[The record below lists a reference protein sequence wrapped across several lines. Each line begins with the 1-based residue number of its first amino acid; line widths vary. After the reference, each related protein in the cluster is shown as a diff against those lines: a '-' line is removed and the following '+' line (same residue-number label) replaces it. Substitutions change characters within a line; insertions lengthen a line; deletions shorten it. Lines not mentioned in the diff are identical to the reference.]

1 MLTSRNKGR
10 AFSIFRLKVLCASL
24 LSLIL
29 LLQVTVFF
37 AMPIFAEKT
46 GSDCLAKFNK
56 NGILY
61 RTNSRLS
68 KAASLP
74 TQISAQSAV
83 LLRADTGE
91 ILYKH
96 NADAVRPMASTT
108 KIMTALVALEL
119 LSPETPVKIPPEAV
133 GIEGSS
139 IYLTEGEI
147 LTLEELLYALMLSSA
162 NDAAVAIAVACSGS
176 VDTFAERM
184 NQKAKDLGLAN
195 THFTNPHGLDDPNH
209 HTTAYELGLIAREAL
224 SHDSLKAIISTKRK
238 TIPHNGDD
246 GVRLLLN
253 HNKLL
258 ASYDGAVGVKTGFT
272 KKSGRCLVSAAS
284 REGITLIAVTLNAPD
299 DWHDHTALLD
309 YGFSLYEQITL
320 CTDGELEIPLPVVGG
335 DDVYVMIKNRETLTM
350 TLPKKRGSVISVVE
364 LPRFVY
370 APVGDQ
376 QHMGDLVFYEA
387 LPDGTWAELGRIP
400 LITQYSVDAPEYKK
414 SLLEKLAD
422 FFGF

>member
-1 MLTSRNKGR
+1 MKKIIAS
-10 AFSIFRLKVLCASL
+10 FLC
-24 LSLIL
+24 
-29 LLQVTVFF
+29 FF
-37 AMPIFAEKT
+37 AVFSLSPRVHALSVSAE
-46 GSDCLAKFNK
+46 
-56 NGILY
+56 
-61 RTNSRLS
+61 
-68 KAASLP
+68 
-74 TQISAQSAV
+74 SAV
-83 LLRADTGE
+83 VIEAESGNIIYE
-91 ILYKH
+91 K
-96 NADAVRPMASTT
+96 NAHTRRGMASTT
-108 KIMTALVALEL
+108 KIMTAVCAIENMGADTLVTV
-119 LSPETPVKIPPEAV
+119 PQEAA

-139 IYLTEGEI
+139 VYLKAGEKI
-147 LTLEELLYALMLSSA
+147 TLENLLYALMLQSA
-162 NDAAVAIAVACSGS
+162 NDAAAAIAIAVSGS
-176 VDTFAERM
+176 IEGFAELM
-184 NQKAKDLGLAN
+184 NAKAAELGLCD
-195 THFTNPHGLDDPNH
+195 THFENPHGLDGESH
-209 HTTAYELGLIAREAL
+209 YTTAYELGLIAREAL